1 MIVVTDVRF
10 PAVLLLPI
18 GAAILSACAARP
30 AGEEGVAGA
39 AGTAASLENGQPLA
53 STAGFSGP
61 EAVRYDP
68 EQDVYFVSN
77 FNGRGM
83 AADNNGFISRLLPD
97 GKIEQLQ
104 FIAGGANGITL
115 HAPRGMAIV
124 GDTLWAADVD
134 AVRGFH
140 RRSGA
145 AVAIVDF
152 TGRDVG
158 FLNDIAVGPDGA
170 LYVTDTGKN
179 RIYRISAGAISVV
192 LTDTSLGAPN
202 GIAWDGTNRH
212 FIVVP
217 YGGGH
222 AIRSW
227 RPENLSLQEIG
238 TSPGAEFD
246 GVEVLSNGRVLV
258 ASQKDS
264 SLHLFAGGRGRP
276 IIRTAG
282 EPADIGVD
290 TKRNRVAVPYIAL
303 NRVDIWQLPRD

>member
-1 MIVVTDVRF
+1 MIMLTGLRF
-10 PAVLLLPI
+10 PAVLVLPI
-18 GAAILSACAARP
+18 GAAIMSACTSR
-30 AGEEGVAGA
+30 AGEQGA
-39 AGTAASLENGQPLA
+39 AGGADTAASLKNGGPLA
-53 STAGFSGP
+53 SPAGFSGP

-83 AADNNGFISRLLPD
+83 AADNNGFISRLSTD
-97 GKIEQLQ
+97 GTIEQLQ

-145 AVAIVDF
+145 AVATVDF

-179 RIYRISAGAISVV
+179 RIYRITGGAVSVAV
-192 LTDTSLGAPN
+192 EDTTLGSPN
-202 GIAWDGTNRH
+202 GIAWDEAKGH

-217 YGGGH
+217 YGGGR

-227 RPENLSLQEIG
+227 RPESTTLEEIG

-264 SLHLFAGGRGRP
+264 SLHLFENGLGRP

-282 EPADIGVD
+282 QPADIGVD
-290 TKRNRVAVPYIAL
+290 TKRNRVAVPFIAR
-303 NRVDIWQLPRD
+303 NRVDIWQLPQD